1 MPFFEVDGTL
11 QFGAPQQSVAFTA
24 PFRGRILFTL
34 LLQPCDNCRFRTFS
48 IPCVWR
54 GCIQCHVLDVQL
66 VEGFRRREF
75 FKDYTFRLGLGAVL
89 GLCTLEGR
97 SRCGGLGRG
106 EPRWRLGLWPCLLG
120 FFQFRDL
127 FLKRL
132 SCRAPAPSVPNF
144 APARVNVSRRGLL
157 LGRPYLGLLL
167 QVRHCAA
174 RSRLPFGLPLRR
186 RDQFA
191 LHPLVRPALARTQA
205 GGVLRAHVRIRRLF
219 MGGLLARARR
229 LRRFV
234 SRPARLRARCAR
246 GRMRRHGIGSARR
259 RVRRARVARLD
270 RRAWR
275 ADDSCCV
282 G

>member
-1 MPFFEVDGTL
+1 MPSMLRGYVQRHVVDI
-11 QFGAPQQSVAFTA
+11 Q
-24 PFRGRILFTL
+24 LF
-34 LLQPCDNCRFRTFS
+34 
-48 IPCVWR
+48 
-54 GCIQCHVLDVQL
+54 
-66 VEGFRRREF
+66 EGFRRREF
-75 FKDYTFRLGLGAVL
+75 FKDYTRRLGSGAVL

-97 SRCGGLGRG
+97 PRCGGLGRG

-144 APARVNVSRRGLL
+144 APARVNVSRCGLF

-174 RSRLPFGLPLRR
+174 RSCLPFGLPLRR
-186 RDQFA
+186 RDQLT

-205 GGVLRAHVRIRRLF
+205 GVLLGVVYWPHESFPSGSIDSSSPHLCQCRIVRPTGF
-219 MGGLLARARR
+219 
-229 LRRFV
+229 
-234 SRPARLRARCAR
+234 SNT
-246 GRMRRHGIGSARR
+246 
-259 RVRRARVARLD
+259 RVRPVGFLH
-270 RRAWR
+270 
-275 ADDSCCV
+275 SCLVWV